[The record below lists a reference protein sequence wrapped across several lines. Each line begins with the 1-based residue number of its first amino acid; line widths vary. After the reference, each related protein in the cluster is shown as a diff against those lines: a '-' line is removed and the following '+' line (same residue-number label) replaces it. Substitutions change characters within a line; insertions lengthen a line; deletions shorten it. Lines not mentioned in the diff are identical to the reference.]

1 MWSYIFGRS
10 DKQYEINQIKD
21 KIAHHTERLR
31 KYYQDLKDL
40 ENQYKIIKSNVLD
53 IEKNEKV
60 KPKSD
65 ENKSNK
71 KSK

>member
-1 MWSYIFGRS
+1 MWSYIFGN
-10 DKQYEINQIKD
+10 DKKYEINQIKD

-31 KYYQDLKDL
+31 KYYKDLKDL